1 MKVELNKQQKQ
12 VVHTTEGPLLIIA
25 GPGSGKTFTL
35 VERIKYIITTKNV
48 NPENIL
54 VATFTEKA
62 ASELLTRISNR
73 LNEENISINLN
84 EMYIGT
90 IHSICLRILEENRE
104 YTRLKKNY
112 RVLDQFDQQY
122 LICQNIKKFT
132 QIPGFKLIVPEKLS
146 KWRQAQTVLGWVN
159 KLTEELVDIR
169 KLESS
174 QDNVIRI
181 LAEIYK
187 TYLDILARENALDF
201 STIQSE
207 TVHLLK
213 NNPDVLTK
221 LQEKIHYLMIDE
233 YQDTNT
239 VQEELIFLLA
249 GNRQN
254 ICVVGDDDQG
264 LYRFRGATIRNILE
278 FPKKFPKGVCQKVKL
293 STNYRSHPT
302 IIEFYNRWMEE
313 KNWRDKQGNIFRYE
327 KEIKPRE
334 GEFPNIKS
342 VVKVSSTGSIDNW
355 FNEIYEFLMMFKNKG
370 QLTDWNQVAFLFKSV
385 KNPKAKALADFL
397 ESKGIPVYSPRSNAF
412 FDREEIRLLIGAYM
426 FMFPQISKIRKWDDE
441 VELDIWNY
449 CDNCLREFGN
459 QLRKEENKELAQF
472 VVKKAKEHSSLQ
484 ENTDYGFAGLF
495 YQLLQFPLFQ
505 KFIDQY
511 NGSVYDSREAR
522 NVALFSQLL
531 SKYEYLHNL
540 SVLTPKNLE
549 NHLKMFFNDY
559 LRYLQNGGI
568 NEYEDDSEYAPSG
581 CVSFLTIHQSKGM
594 EFPIVIVGSLDSTP
608 TKQYSDLD
616 IILQNEYYN
625 KEPFE
630 PIEKTKYYDFWRLYY
645 TAFSRAQN
653 VLALTCLE
661 QKAQGRGQRNVP
673 TKEFADI
680 YSTLPSWRDIDLF
693 KIKLE
698 KVKDVNI
705 KRQYSFT
712 SHISLFDMCAL
723 QYKFFKELEFA
734 PVRQGTTVFGSLVHQ
749 TIEDIHRAVL
759 RGEKHKI
766 TPEKVEE
773 WFHANYMYLVQ
784 KNRVYLMET
793 TKEAALQQIK
803 NYVEN
808 QKRNWYKIKEA
819 EVDVSLVKNNYIL
832 NGTIDLVQGEGDTVE
847 IIDFKS
853 EKKPNLLNERERIEH
868 YRKQLEVYAH
878 LVEERMGLEVSKMH
892 LYYTGE
898 QSGNPYVTFVK
909 NNSSIDST
917 IKTFDKIV
925 ERIENRDFAITKR
938 PKKHCG
944 NCDMRFY
951 CDSKE
956 RKGELI
962 SGRQ

>member
-1 MKVELNKQQKQ
+1 MKVGLNKQQKQ
-12 VVHTTEGPLLIIA
+12 AVHTTEGPLLIIA

-35 VERIKYIITTKNV
+35 VERIKHIITTKNV

-73 LNEENISINLN
+73 LNEERISINLN

-122 LICQNIKKFT
+122 LIYQNIKKFT
-132 QIPGFKLIVPEKLS
+132 QIPGFELIVPEKLS
-146 KWRQAQTVLGWVN
+146 KWHQAQTVLGWVN
-159 KLTEELVDIR
+159 KLTEELVDIS

-249 GNRQN
+249 GNRKN

-327 KEIKPRE
+327 KEIEPRE
-334 GEFPNIKS
+334 GEFPNIRS

-385 KNPKAKALADFL
+385 KNPKVKALADFL

-426 FMFPQISKIRKWDDE
+426 FMFPQISKIRRWDDE

-459 QLRKEENKELAQF
+459 QLRKEENKELALF

-484 ENTDYGFAGLF
+484 ENTDYGFFGLF
-495 YQLLQFPLFQ
+495 YKLLQFPLFQ
-505 KFIDQY
+505 KFIDRY
-511 NGSVYDSREAR
+511 NGSVHDSREAR

-559 LRYLQNGGI
+559 LRYLQSGGI

-616 IILQNEYYN
+616 VILQNEYYN

-693 KIKLE
+693 KIKLK

-749 TIEDIHRAVL
+749 TIEDIHKAVL
-759 RGEKHKI
+759 RGEEHKI

-773 WFHANYMYLVQ
+773 WFHTNYMYLVQ

-819 EVDVSLVKNNYIL
+819 EVDVSLVKDNYIL

-853 EKKPNLLNERERIEH
+853 EKKPDLFNERDRIEH

-898 QSGNPYVTFVK
+898 QSGNPYVTFLK

>member
-1 MKVELNKQQKQ
+1 MKLGLNKQQKQ
-12 VVHTTEGPLLIIA
+12 AVHTTEGPLLIIA

-35 VERIKYIITTKNV
+35 VERIKHIITTKNV

-73 LNEENISINLN
+73 LNEERISINLN

-122 LICQNIKKFT
+122 LIYQNINKFT
-132 QIPGFKLIVPEKLS
+132 HVPGFDLIVKEKPS
-146 KWRQAQTVLGWVN
+146 KWQKAETILGWVN
-159 KLTEELVDIR
+159 KLTEELVDID
-169 KLESS
+169 KLKSS
-174 QDNVIRI
+174 QENAIRA

-187 TYLDILARENALDF
+187 IYIGILERENALDF

-207 TVHLLK
+207 TVYLLK
-213 NNPDVLTK
+213 NNPDVLAK
-221 LQEKIHYLMIDE
+221 LQEKIQYLMIDE

-249 GNRQN
+249 GKHQN

-278 FPKKFPKGVCQKVKL
+278 FPDKFPNGVCEKIEL

-302 IIEFYNRWMEE
+302 IIEFYNRWMES
-313 KNWRDKQGNIFRYE
+313 KNWKDRRGNIFRYE
-327 KEIKPRE
+327 KEIKPKN
-334 GEFPNIKS
+334 GEFLNVRS
-342 VVKVSSTGSIDNW
+342 VVKVSAKESIDNW
-355 FNEIYEFLMMFKNKG
+355 FNEIYEFLMMLKNEG

-385 KNPKAKALADFL
+385 KNPKVKALADFL
-397 ESKGIPVYSPRSNAF
+397 ESRGIPVYSPRSNAF

-426 FMFPQISKIRKWDDE
+426 FMFPQISKIRKWNEE
-441 VELDIWNY
+441 VELDIWDY
-449 CDNCLREFGN
+449 CDSCVREFAN
-459 QLRKEENKELAQF
+459 QLREPENKELAQF
-472 VVKKAKEHSSLQ
+472 AVKKAKEHSNLY
-484 ENTDYGFAGLF
+484 ENTDYGFTGLF
-495 YQLLQFPLFQ
+495 YQLLQFPLFY
-505 KFIDQY
+505 KFIDKY
-511 NGSVYDSREAR
+511 DGSVHDSREAR
-522 NVALFSQLL
+522 NIALFSQLL

-549 NHLKMFFNDY
+549 SHLKMFFNDY
-559 LRYLQNGGI
+559 LRYLRSGGI
-568 NEYEDDSEYAPSG
+568 NEYEDNSEYAPKG

-594 EFPIVIVGSLDSTP
+594 EFPVVIVGSLDSTP
-608 TKQYSDLD
+608 KKQYNDLD
-616 IILQNEYYN
+616 IILQNKYYN
-625 KEPFE
+625 KAPFE
-630 PIEKTKYYDFWRLYY
+630 PIEQTKYYDFWRLYY

-661 QKAQGRGQRNVP
+661 HKAQRRGEKNVP
-673 TKEFADI
+673 AKEFVHVYA
-680 YSTLPSWRDIDLF
+680 SLPNWRDVDLSQ
-693 KIKLE
+693 IKLE

-712 SHISLFDMCAL
+712 SHIGLFDMCAL
-723 QYKFFKELEFA
+723 QYKFFKELEFS

-749 TIEDIHRAVL
+749 TIEDIHKAVL
-759 RGEKHKI
+759 NGEEHKI
-766 TPEKVEE
+766 TPEKIEE

-808 QKRNWYKIKEA
+808 QKRNWDKIKEA
-819 EVDVSLVKNNYIL
+819 EVDVSLAKNNYIL
-832 NGTIDLVQGEGDTVE
+832 HGTIDLVQGEGNTVE

-853 EKKPNLLNERERIEH
+853 EKKPNLFNERERIEH

-878 LVEERMGLEVSKMH
+878 LVEERIGLEVSKMH

-909 NNSSIDST
+909 NSSSIDST
-917 IKTFDKIV
+917 IKIFDKIV

-956 RKGELI
+956 RKGELV
-962 SGRQ
+962 SGKQ